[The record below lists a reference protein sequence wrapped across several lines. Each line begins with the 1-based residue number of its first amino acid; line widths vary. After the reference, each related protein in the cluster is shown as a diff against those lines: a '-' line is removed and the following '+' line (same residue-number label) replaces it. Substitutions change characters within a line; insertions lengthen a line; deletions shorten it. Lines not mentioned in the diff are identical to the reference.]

1 MLVAEDLRPGAPR
14 PVAEAADR
22 DDPVAPEEG
31 VDLEAMPRA
40 LGHPSQLDV
49 GDVAVLDGADLEIPL
64 TLSRGRAAS
73 GRVVFEGRD
82 ITGVAPH
89 RLKGIGVAR
98 TFHECRVFPQFTC
111 MENLRF
117 ALQLLGSERRA
128 RGEEALRML
137 RLVNLE
143 AYADEPASSLSFG
156 QRRLLEIVGTFIVRP
171 KFLLLD
177 EPASGVNPMLLETLS
192 AFLRRMYE
200 ERPGVFLVVEH
211 NMEFIMQ
218 LAGELI
224 VMHQG
229 AILERGAPADIQ
241 RSEKVVEAYLG

>member
-1 MLVAEDLRPGAPR
+1 
-14 PVAEAADR
+14 
-22 DDPVAPEEG
+22 
-31 VDLEAMPRA
+31 
-40 LGHPSQLDV
+40 
-49 GDVAVLDGADLEIPL
+49 
-64 TLSRGRAAS
+64 
-73 GRVVFEGRD
+73 
-82 ITGVAPH
+82 
-89 RLKGIGVAR
+89 
-98 TFHECRVFPQFTC
+98 

-143 AYADEPASSLSFG
+143 AYADEPAASLSFG

-171 KFLLLD
+171 RFLLLD

-229 AILERGAPADIQ
+229 TILERGAPAEIQ